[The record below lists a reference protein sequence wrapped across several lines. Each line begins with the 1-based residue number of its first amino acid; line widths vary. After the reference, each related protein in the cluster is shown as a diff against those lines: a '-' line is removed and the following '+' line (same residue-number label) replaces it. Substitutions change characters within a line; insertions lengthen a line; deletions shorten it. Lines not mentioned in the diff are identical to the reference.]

1 MGYAG
6 VRTTGANVIRL
17 DKQLEAY
24 AEARGESVAQMVA
37 GFSESLELRLAAAAA
52 DAPPAR
58 TVSEEWAESTL
69 SALPSNAEIARLPS
83 RLVVEV
89 RTELLTIHAYT
100 CDSFGEARV
109 FVGVATFPGEA
120 PDLARQRT
128 FVLLCMNGE
137 PHFMTLEAFLRVF
150 EGRSEAERSF
160 RIEGIQVRELPE
172 GLACFVRIHPH
183 AALN

>member
-1 MGYAG
+1 
-6 VRTTGANVIRL
+6 VRATRANVVQL

-24 AEARGESVAQMVA
+24 AEARGESVAKMVS
-37 GFSESLELRLAAAAA
+37 GFSESLELRLAAAAT

-58 TVSEEWAESTL
+58 TVSEECAESSL
-69 SALPSNAEIARLPS
+69 SALPSNAELARMPS

-100 CDSFGEARV
+100 CDAFGEARA

-120 PDLARQRT
+120 PDLRRQRT
-128 FVLLCMNGE
+128 FVLLCMNHE
-137 PHFMTLEAFLRVF
+137 PHFMTLDAFLRVF
-150 EGRSEAERSF
+150 EGRSESERSF

-172 GLACFVRIHPH
+172 GLACFVRMRPH
-183 AALN
+183 DALN